1 MLTRVNSDDQF
12 TICTNLVLCTCMAV
26 ISQKKESDP
35 HTESLIN
42 TFRLDQGLDAGS
54 RSRSTLTRRG
64 RGRRREVERGVP
76 CCLFFRVTHVNESL
90 SYGWVHALRPLLR
103 FVSTARCGLASCRRS
118 SDGPRVGSQFRS
130 HVVVNIDALES

>member
-26 ISQKKESDP
+26 ISQKKESDL

-42 TFRLDQGLDAGS
+42 TFRLDRVLDAGS

-64 RGRRREVERGVP
+64 RGRRGGGGEG
-76 CCLFFRVTHVNESL
+76 
-90 SYGWVHALRPLLR
+90 GPLLSVFSCHACER
-103 FVSTARCGLASCRRS
+103 VSQLRMGTRTEAT
-118 SDGPRVGSQFRS
+118 SQVCLDSTVRPGQ
-130 HVVVNIDALES
+130 LQTLL